1 MNLCVSATNAVH
13 KYGQQQC
20 LLHRFTFFS
29 FFLHSAATLLCNP
42 RHSDT
47 PDPLLNPS
55 SAPKAKQFAFL
66 STFPNFF
73 LLIFFSSVPS
83 SRYFLH
89 VPCPKAH
96 LYSTWGAE
104 VVAIVTIF
112 YQTCNTQQYVT
123 LANYFIFVWIY
134 NFLRYFRSQNYRS
147 MDMCNIKA
155 CLWRLTVSWPIK
167 NFHAT

>member
-1 MNLCVSATNAVH
+1 MNLCVSAGNAVH
-13 KYGQQQC
+13 KYGHQQC

-29 FFLHSAATLLCNP
+29 FLLHSTATLLCNP

-89 VPCPKAH
+89 VPCPKAR
-96 LYSTWGAE
+96 LYSTWGEE
-104 VVAIVTIF
+104 VAAISAILCR
-112 YQTCNTQQYVT
+112 TCNTQQYVT
-123 LANYFIFVWIY
+123 WANYFIFAQIY
-134 NFLRYFRSQNYRS
+134 KFLRYFMSQNY
-147 MDMCNIKA
+147 K
-155 CLWRLTVSWPIK
+155 
-167 NFHAT
+167 

>member
-1 MNLCVSATNAVH
+1 MQGLESVILYVIYHRQNQKNYSKIRRYRGTTVHISMWNINRQEYESMCLCRQCCPQ
-13 KYGQQQC
+13 YGQQQC

-29 FFLHSAATLLCNP
+29 FFLHSTAALLCNP

-47 PDPLLNPS
+47 PAPLLNPS

-89 VPCPKAH
+89 VPCPKAR

-104 VVAIVTIF
+104 VVAIATILCR
-112 YQTCNTQQYVT
+112 TCNTQQYV
-123 LANYFIFVWIY
+123 N
-134 NFLRYFRSQNYRS
+134 
-147 MDMCNIKA
+147 
-155 CLWRLTVSWPIK
+155 P
-167 NFHAT
+167 